1 MDAEEIMELICD
13 RCHYPYI
20 EDQDHLDERCE
31 ACPIVAA
38 IRRLANGQQIT
49 GK

>member
-1 MDAEEIMELICD
+1 MDVEEIMELICD

-20 EDQDHLDERCE
+20 EDQDNLDERCE

-38 IRRLANGQQIT
+38 IRQLANDRQMA

>member
-1 MDAEEIMELICD
+1 MNVDEILELICD

-20 EDQDHLDERCE
+20 EAQEHLDELCE

-38 IRRLANGQQIT
+38 LQSLTN
-49 GK
+49 KND